1 MTPQPF
7 TLPLTLKGTAMT
19 EDETPAASTFD
30 TFEAYSADRISRGA
44 TPLPRIMWRAIKER
58 NPNLVARQPFN
69 PART

>member
-1 MTPQPF
+1 
-7 TLPLTLKGTAMT
+7 MT